1 MCGAILD
8 CHKPAF
14 KLGDHGAPILRPHMR
29 YAMIMAGGSGTRLWP
44 MSRSSKPK
52 QLLPLI
58 GGQSLLALAAQRI
71 QNLVPQSN
79 RYICTAERDRAA
91 IRAQI
96 PWLDDAHI
104 LGEPMGRDTVNAVA
118 LSAAVLGARDA
129 DAVFAVLTS
138 DHLIQPDA
146 EFERAMELGFKLVE
160 ADPRRLVTF
169 AVKPSF
175 AATAYGYV
183 EQSQPISGFP
193 GAFHVS
199 RLVEKP
205 SQARAQEYLAAG
217 TFNWN
222 SGMFVFNAQTVLSA
236 LERLKPE
243 VAAGMRQIAAAWGT
257 PQARATLERVY
268 PTLPKISVD
277 YALMEP
283 AVADAALEVCVVPMS
298 VSWRDVGNWSSY
310 ADWLTE
316 GTHSDAK
323 GNCTDARAVHT
334 ESTGTVAVSDDPSHT
349 IATIGLDNIIIVHT
363 KDATLV
369 MRKDMAERVKDVAGL
384 MPEALR

>member
-1 MCGAILD
+1 
-8 CHKPAF
+8 
-14 KLGDHGAPILRPHMR
+14 MR

-44 MSRSSKPK
+44 MSRNSKPK

-58 GGQSLLALAAQRI
+58 DGQSLLSIAAQRI
-71 QNLVPQSN
+71 QNLVPQAN

-118 LSAAVLGARDA
+118 LGAAVLSARDTN
-129 DAVFAVLTS
+129 AVFAVLTS
-138 DHLIQPDA
+138 DHLIQPEA

-183 EQSQPISGFP
+183 EQSEPISGFP
-193 GAFHVS
+193 GAFNVS
-199 RLVEKP
+199 QLIEKP
-205 SQARAQEYLAAG
+205 SQARAEEYLAAG
-217 TFNWN
+217 TFGWN
-222 SGMFVFNAQTVLSA
+222 SGMFVFNAKTVLNA

-243 VAAGMRQIAAAWGT
+243 VATGMRQIGAAWAT
-257 PQARATLERVY
+257 PAARATLDRIY

-283 AVADAALEVCVVPMS
+283 AVGDPALQVCVVPMS
-298 VSWRDVGNWSSY
+298 VSWRDVGSWSSY
-310 ADWLTE
+310 ADWLAE
-316 GTHSDAK
+316 CKGGDAK
-323 GNCTDARAVHT
+323 GNFTNAHAVHA
-334 ESTGTVAVSDDPSHT
+334 ESTGTVAVSDDPSHS

-369 MRKDMAERVKDVAGL
+369 MRKDMAEKVKDVASL
-384 MPEALR
+384 MPDHLR